1 MHEDEEAK
9 GETPN
14 TGGVVVLDVFV
25 SKNALHLYHFLIIVG
40 PAKVKICQ
48 AQCNFEKVIYV
59 TRVRNISIWSPSDQL
74 RNFHSCF
81 I

>member
-1 MHEDEEAK
+1 LHEDEEAK

-48 AQCNFEKVIYV
+48 AQCNFEEVSYVIQV
-59 TRVRNISIWSPSDQL
+59 GNISIPPPSDQL
-74 RNFHSCF
+74 RKFHSCL